1 MFLRHST
8 NRSNRT
14 GRSRRASRGQA
25 MAEFALIL
33 PILLGLVGGAV
44 DFARAYE
51 GQMTLQTAARNA
63 AEAAAYNATTDSQ
76 AQAAARA
83 VVCAETQRL
92 PGFLPGSGGN
102 VATCTNPTVSVTWTS
117 DPDAPGA
124 NVKYPLVTV
133 TVATSL
139 EFDLTVPWP
148 LLPNGAWTLGTTESI
163 AIMQGR

>member
-1 MFLRHST
+1 MTHLRHT
-8 NRSNRT
+8 NRSQ
-14 GRSRRASRGQA
+14 RASRGQA

-63 AEAAAYNATTDSQ
+63 AEAAAYS
-76 AQAAARA
+76 AADAGAAETKART
-83 VVCAETQRL
+83 VVCTETQRL
-92 PGFLPGSGGN
+92 PGFQPGIGGD
-102 VATCTNPTVSVTWTS
+102 VATCTHPSVMVTYTS

-133 TVATSL
+133 TVTTSL
-139 EFDLTVPWP
+139 DFDLTVPWP
-148 LLPNGAWTLGTTESI
+148 LLPNGAWTLGTTESF